1 VSDAEAD
8 ELEAIRPLLES
19 PQAVAVG
26 ETGLDFFRDRA
37 PRDAQL
43 RLFERHLELAHELEK
58 PVVVHTHKR
67 GKPRVAPPA
76 ASKARMAKKQTITAR
91 SGIKAAKQTLFQTFK
106 LSDGT
111 PIGEVSYSELPAI
124 ARRSDLD
131 AMVCRA
137 IYYHVTP
144 TDQSAKVK
152 ELVSEDFLQ
161 HAIQSAKG
169 ERDALVAVVAA

>member
-1 VSDAEAD
+1 MNAD
-8 ELEAIRPLLES
+8 DLFARDINRAIARFLAKGGTNQGAVKILNDIAARLLT
-19 PQAVAVG
+19 PAAG
-26 ETGLDFFRDRA
+26 ANG
-37 PRDAQL
+37 
-43 RLFERHLELAHELEK
+43 K

-76 ASKARMAKKQTITAR
+76 ASKARMAKKQTITSR
-91 SGIKAAKQTLFQTFK
+91 SCIKAAKQTLFQTFK